1 MVSFMLP
8 YQGLGPEVELIL
20 WLKMDGK
27 NVQEMHQQEYTHKI
41 LCFVKYLTPISYLI
55 MS

>member
-8 YQGLGPEVELIL
+8 YQGLELEEVELIL

-27 NVQEMHQQEYTHKI
+27 NVLEMHQQEYIQNIVFREVFNH
-41 LCFVKYLTPISYLI
+41 
-55 MS
+55 